1 MSLRALSLCAALGA
15 TLVSSFAWAAPNPKP
30 LASDDIFRFREL
42 SDLSVAPRGESVLY
56 LLTTNDRDSD
66 ERRSAVWTTTWD
78 GHDSLPL
85 TRAAAGIRAPRFSPD
100 GRYVSYVATPPDET
114 TAQLMLL
121 DRRGGEA
128 RTLTHLTDDLG
139 DYEWA
144 PDGHRIVLVLEHN
157 PDGATAKPTTKPRPQ
172 PIVIDD
178 WHFKEDIVGY
188 LGRGHDRHLALLDV
202 DSGNVESLT
211 TDAAFQENAPIWSPD
226 GQKIA
231 YVRVHEKGGE
241 RDAHNEIVLIEAHS
255 GATPRV
261 LATDFAA
268 NGQHL
273 AFSPDGSLVAYHRGP
288 EAKWYAYGQD
298 VIAVVPTSGG
308 AVRAVTAGLDRAVM
322 SYVFSADGRS
332 LVASVEDDASV
343 YPVRVD
349 IASGRSERLVPGDF
363 SIEALAGRGD
373 HLAVISASDSTAAEV
388 HAIENHGLRTLTHH
402 NDEFIASVSLGNVEE
417 MRFKSRDGTEVHGL
431 LTKPPGYVKGRRYP
445 TVLLIHGGPNG
456 QDQHSLAFDSY
467 QFRRQLL
474 AAEGYVV
481 LGINYRGSSGR
492 GATYARAIFAD
503 WGHKEV
509 EDLLAG
515 VDAAVAAGIADP
527 TRLAI
532 GGWSYGG
539 ILTDY
544 TLASDGR
551 FRVAFSGA
559 GSANQLT
566 MYGTDQYVL
575 QYTYELG
582 APWQNPALWMK
593 LSYPFFHADRIKTPT
608 LFMGGSL
615 DFNVPVAGGEQ
626 MYQALKTLGVPTELV
641 VYPDQYHG
649 LTRPSFVKDRLDRT
663 SAWISPYLKTP

>member
-1 MSLRALSLCAALGA
+1 MSFRPLSFCIALSAALVSLSA
-15 TLVSSFAWAAPNPKP
+15 TAAPALKS
-30 LASDDIFRFREL
+30 LVSDDIYRLREL

-56 LLTTNDRDSD
+56 LLTTNDRESD
-66 ERRSAVWTTTWD
+66 ERRSAVWTASWD
-78 GHDSLPL
+78 GSNSFAL
-85 TRAAAGIRAPRFSPD
+85 TRAAAGIRSPRFSPD
-100 GRYVSYVATPPDET
+100 GRYVSYIATPPDET
-114 TAQLMLL
+114 TPQLMVL

-139 DYEWA
+139 DYEWS
-144 PDGHRIVLVLEHN
+144 PDGHRIALVLEHN
-157 PDGATAKPTTKPRPQ
+157 PEEATAKQTTKPRPK
-172 PIVIDD
+172 PTVIDD
-178 WHFKEDIVGY
+178 WHFKQDIAGY
-188 LGRGHDRHLALLDV
+188 LGRGHDRHLAILDV
-202 DSGNVESLT
+202 DAGHVESLT
-211 TDAAFQENAPIWSPD
+211 SDATFQDDAPTWSPD

-241 RDAHNEIVLIEAHS
+241 RDAHNEIVVIDARG

-261 LATDFAA
+261 LASDYAA

-273 AFSPDGSLVAYHRGP
+273 AFSPDGSLLAYHRGP

-308 AVRAVTAGLDRAVM
+308 AAKAVTAGLDRAVTAY
-322 SYVFSADGRS
+322 SFSSDGRS
-332 LVASVEDDASV
+332 LVVGVEDDESI
-343 YPVRVD
+343 YPARVD
-349 IASGRSERLVPGDF
+349 IASGRAERLVPGAF

-373 HLAVISASDSTAAEV
+373 HFAVISASDATAAEV
-388 HAIENHGLRTLTHH
+388 QVIEDHALRTLTHH
-402 NDEFIASVSLGNVEE
+402 NDEFVASLSLGSVEE

-492 GATYARAIFAD
+492 GAAYARAIFAD

-515 VDAAVAAGIADP
+515 VDAAVAEGIADP

-551 FRVAFSGA
+551 FKVAFSGA

-615 DFNVPVAGGEQ
+615 DFNVPVAGSEQ
-626 MYQALKTLGVPTELV
+626 MYQALKTLGVPTQLI

-663 SAWISPYLKTP
+663 SAWIAPYLKAP